1 MRKLLYLLPLAGLLG
16 ALAYNY
22 FAGGD
27 TGRALLARAIEAHG
41 GEARFDRTRTGFT
54 RGKGKEVVPHDV
66 PFTWEESFQLPHR
79 LKSVIR
85 KPWLGSQT
93 HLYADGKHWVFREKQ
108 EMGVTNLE
116 EAGENIESMP
126 DILGRLV
133 TAWRLKGEIKP
144 LEDTVVRGRRAAG
157 IELNT
162 PGHPRLQLYFDKQT
176 YRLVKMTKEKAL
188 PDKGTVVV
196 ELYCGDYKDVDGVAV
211 PGTISVYQDGQPY
224 IELTVNEVKFVDKLD
239 DSHFARP

>member
-1 MRKLLYLLPLAGLLG
+1 MRKLLYLIPLALLLGLLG
-16 ALAYNY
+16 YNY

-27 TGRALLARAIEAHG
+27 SGRALLARAIEAHG
-41 GEARFDRTRTGFT
+41 GESRFDRTRTGFT
-54 RGKGKEVVPHDV
+54 KGKGNELVPHDM
-66 PFTWEESFQLPHR
+66 PFTWEETFQLPHR

-85 KPWLGSQT
+85 KQWLGSQT
-93 HLYADGKHWVFREKQ
+93 HIYADGKHRVFREKE
-108 EMGVTNLE
+108 EMSVIDLE

-133 TAWRLKGEIKP
+133 TAWRLKGQVTP
-144 LEDTVVRGRRAAG
+144 LADTVVRGRQAAG
-157 IELNT
+157 IEIDT

-188 PDKGTVVV
+188 PDKGTVLV
-196 ELYCGDYKDVDGVAV
+196 ELYCSAYKDVDGVAV
-211 PGTISVYQDGQPY
+211 PGSISVYQDGRPF
-224 IELTVNEVKFVDKLD
+224 IELTIHEVKFVEKID